1 VQLDAT
7 GAATAIGAILRHAA
21 SERDGMVSIRC
32 EDGALVV
39 ASPGETSLLTAHLE
53 APDASAELDGAYRP
67 PGAAIS
73 GSEDVVAIEPT
84 RDGLRI
90 RLGRRS
96 VDLKREGDP
105 VDVDWLWP
113 AAPATLDAVVSRD
126 TLLDALPA
134 GEGRLTYSGADKQL
148 VLLAGKQER
157 RVPLKNR
164 PRRRNELG
172 TPVAFDQLRLL
183 AEAAGPEVS
192 VQLAD
197 LRPLTISSG
206 PVRGVLVR
214 GAPMRW
220 TNEPAPRQ
228 KAAAP
233 KGRAPAAVAT
243 RAEAEQAERER
254 AQRERERAERERER
268 AEARRAKTAQQ
279 AMRALVRAAGQ
290 LDAASDLAGEL
301 DDGDLVRSIKAA
313 GRSVR
318 QLAEGLGNT
327 D

>member
-1 VQLDAT
+1 VQLDAA
-7 GAATAIGAILRHAA
+7 GAATAVGGILRHAA
-21 SERDGMVSIRC
+21 SQPDGMVSIRY

-53 APDASAELDGAYRP
+53 APNASPDLDGAYRP
-67 PGAAIS
+67 PSASNVGS
-73 GSEDVVAIEPT
+73 GDAVAIEPT
-84 RDGLRI
+84 RDGVRI
-90 RLGRRS
+90 QLGKRR
-96 VDLKREGDP
+96 VDLKRAGDP
-105 VDVDWLWP
+105 VDIDWLWP

-126 TLLDALPA
+126 ALLEALPS
-134 GEGRLTYSGADKQL
+134 GEGRLTFSGADKQL

-164 PRRRNELG
+164 PRRRNDLG

-192 VQLAD
+192 LQLAD

-220 TNEPAPRQ
+220 TNTPEPQQKATAPR
-228 KAAAP
+228 
-233 KGRAPAAVAT
+233 GRAPAAAAR
-243 RAEAEQAERER
+243 RAEAERAERER
-254 AQRERERAERERER
+254 AERERERAERERER
-268 AEARRAKTAQQ
+268 AEARRAKTAEQ

-290 LDAASDLAGEL
+290 LDAAADLAGDLE
-301 DDGDLVRSIKAA
+301 DGDLVRRIKAA

-318 QLAEGLGNT
+318 QLAEGLGST
-327 D
+327 S

>member
-1 VQLDAT
+1 
-7 GAATAIGAILRHAA
+7 
-21 SERDGMVSIRC
+21 MVSIRY

-53 APDASAELDGAYRP
+53 APDASPDLDGAYRP
-67 PGAAIS
+67 PSASNVGS
-73 GSEDVVAIEPT
+73 GDVVAIEPT
-84 RDGLRI
+84 RDGVRI
-90 RLGRRS
+90 QLGKRS
-96 VDLKREGDP
+96 VGLKRDGDP
-105 VDVDWLWP
+105 VDIDWLWP

-126 TLLDALPA
+126 ALLEALPS
-134 GEGRLTYSGADKQL
+134 GEGRLTFSGADKQL

-164 PRRRNELG
+164 PRRRNDLG

-206 PVRGVLVR
+206 PLRGVLVR

-220 TNEPAPRQ
+220 TNTPEPQKKATAPR
-228 KAAAP
+228 
-233 KGRAPAAVAT
+233 GRAPAAAAR
-243 RAEAEQAERER
+243 RAEAERAERER
-254 AQRERERAERERER
+254 AERERERAERERER
-268 AEARRAKTAQQ
+268 AEARRAKTAEQ

-290 LDAASDLAGEL
+290 LDAAADLAGDL
-301 DDGDLVRSIKAA
+301 DDGDLVRRIEAA

-318 QLAEGLGNT
+318 LLAEGLGT
-327 D
+327 TS

>member
-1 VQLDAT
+1 VELDAA
-7 GAATAIGAILRHAA
+7 GAATAVGAILRHAA
-21 SERDGMVSIRC
+21 SQPDGMVSIRYQ
-32 EDGALVV
+32 DGALVV

-53 APDASAELDGAYRP
+53 APNASADLDGAYLP
-67 PGAAIS
+67 PSAANA
-73 GSEDVVAIEPT
+73 GSADAVALEPT
-84 RDGLRI
+84 RDGVRI
-90 RLGRRS
+90 QLGKRR
-96 VDLKREGDP
+96 VDLKRDGDP
-105 VDVDWLWP
+105 VDIDWLWP

-126 TLLDALPA
+126 ALLEALPS
-134 GEGRLTYSGADKQL
+134 GEGRLTFSGADKQL

-164 PRRRNELG
+164 PRRRNDLG

-220 TNEPAPRQ
+220 TNAPAPRQ
-228 KAAAP
+228 RAAAP
-233 KGRAPAAVAT
+233 TRRAPAAAAR
-243 RAEAEQAERER
+243 RAEAERAERER
-254 AQRERERAERERER
+254 AERERERAERERER
-268 AEARRAKTAQQ
+268 AEARRAKTAEQ

-290 LDAASDLAGEL
+290 LDAAADLAGEL
-301 DDGDLVRSIKAA
+301 DDGDLVRRIKAA

-318 QLAEGLGNT
+318 KLAEGLGST
-327 D
+327 T